1 MFPVSEV
8 LEGSRHAVDEELVT
22 RPLGLKPGEKG
33 NGNAGSN
40 SIFIFLNIRVWQP
53 QRLPRL

>member
-53 QRLPRL
+53 